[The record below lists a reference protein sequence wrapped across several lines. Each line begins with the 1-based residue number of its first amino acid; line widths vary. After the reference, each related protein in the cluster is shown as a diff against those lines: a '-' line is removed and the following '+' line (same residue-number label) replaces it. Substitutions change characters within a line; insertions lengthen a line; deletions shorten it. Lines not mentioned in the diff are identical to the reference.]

1 MINFIHQQEETDK
14 KGKTKNRHRHTHTD
28 IHTDKEVI
36 KYTEWTTQNNI
47 GNYTTNKTVLLNVSS
62 RFWRQAEHI

>member
-36 KYTEWTTQNNI
+36 KYTE
-47 GNYTTNKTVLLNVSS
+47 
-62 RFWRQAEHI
+62 